1 MALNREVAERLL
13 TKLEDLQKQ
22 IDVIHCE
29 LVDSMDNDELSQEEL
44 HEVKAIRKEND
55 YRTLEEWTTSDENDE
70 K

>member
-1 MALNREVAERLL
+1 MALNREVAEKLL

-44 HEVKAIRKEND
+44 HEVKAIRKENN
-55 YRTLEEWTTSDENDE
+55 YRTLEEWSTSDENDE

>member
-55 YRTLEEWTTSDENDE
+55 YRTLEEWSTSDENDE